1 MFALTFAHRTDNSHP
16 VEFYASWEV
25 HDRDHPSNRLVP
37 PRAEGTSAP
46 AMCLATVREACVY
59 GRFGHTKCYDYI
71 NEGKIIAYKRGRRT
85 MIDLDSIDAFSA
97 SLLRIAPKEA
107 VE

>member
-1 MFALTFAHRTDNSHP
+1 MRVGKFTIVIKKN
-16 VEFYASWEV
+16 
-25 HDRDHPSNRLVP
+25 PSNKPLP

-46 AMCLATVREACVY
+46 AMRLATVREACDY

-85 MIDLDSIDAFSA
+85 MIDLDSIDAFNA
-97 SLLRIAPKEA
+97 SLLRIKPREA
-107 VE
+107 AE

>member
-1 MFALTFAHRTDNSHP
+1 MRVGKFTIVIKKN
-16 VEFYASWEV
+16 
-25 HDRDHPSNRLVP
+25 PSNRLLP

-46 AMCLATVREACVY
+46 AMLLATVREACVY

-85 MIDLDSIDAFSA
+85 MIDLDSIDAFNA

>member
-1 MFALTFAHRTDNSHP
+1 MRVGKFTIVIKKN
-16 VEFYASWEV
+16 
-25 HDRDHPSNRLVP
+25 PSNKPLP

-46 AMCLATVREACVY
+46 AMRLATVREACDY

-71 NEGKIIAYKRGRRT
+71 NEGKIVAYKRGRRT
-85 MIDLDSIDAFSA
+85 MIDLDSIDAFNA
-97 SLLRIAPKEA
+97 SLLRITPPKEA